1 MSGAANIDRVFYF
14 YCGHSMEIL
23 IACAVV
29 MLGAFVQT
37 ALGFGLAVVAAPIL
51 YFIDPFYVPA
61 PVTTCALVLS
71 IFNVLS
77 MRQQVSFRGLGNAV
91 IGRVPGSLLG
101 AALLLWIDKD
111 WLALWIGMSVLLAVA
126 VSMTSLRWQPTPGR
140 MLLAGFMSGFM
151 GTSSSIGGPPM
162 ALLWQHQEVN
172 LIRAN
177 LSAFFVI
184 SCLMSLIILAPIG
197 QFGSRQILLSLPLL
211 PATYLG
217 FLIARR
223 SMKSIPHQQL
233 RVASLTLCALA
244 GLAAVLSFWL

>member
-1 MSGAANIDRVFYF
+1 
-14 YCGHSMEIL
+14 MEIL
-23 IACAVV
+23 LACLVIV
-29 MLGAFVQT
+29 LGAFVQT
-37 ALGFGLAVVAAPIL
+37 AIGFGLAVIAAPIL
-51 YFIDPFYVPA
+51 YFIDPYYVPA
-61 PVTTCALVLS
+61 PITVCALVLS
-71 IFNVLS
+71 VFNVYS
-77 MRQQVSFRGLGNAV
+77 YRGQVSFRGLGNAV
-91 IGRVPGSLLG
+91 IGRVPGSILG

-111 WLALWIGMSVLLAVA
+111 WLALWIGLSVLAAVA

-140 MLLAGFMSGFM
+140 MMFAGFMSGFM

-184 SCLMSLIILAPIG
+184 SCLMSLVVLAPVG

-211 PATYLG
+211 PATFIG
-217 FLIARR
+217 FLIARY
-223 SMKSIPHQQL
+223 SMTKVPHKQL
-233 RVASLTLCALA
+233 RIASLTLCSVC